1 MSEYDVTLYVTR
13 LASFS
18 FQSNHFRMMRVRQ
31 VLDQRKYKYYNE
43 NNVNASLCNLMEL

>member
-1 MSEYDVTLYVTR
+1 MTKRDLTVHMVK

-18 FQSNHFRMMRVRQ
+18 FQANHFRMMRIRQ
-31 VLDQRKYKYYNE
+31 VLIQRKYKYYNE